1 MDAEIT
7 AKPSKIED
15 QVKSSPSPT
24 FRERAYTRIPS
35 RERAYTRIPSS
46 KGIVRG
52 GSDAGTP
59 KGNEPMTVEILAKP
73 SKIEDQ
79 VKSPP
84 SPKGIVRG
92 GETLKQH
99 RDRLMAAT
107 KTTGHYAGLRR
118 LVLRQNHP
126 ILYNKLFSALRAG
139 IVNARETAKKIAASP
154 IVEQEGE
161 LCFSLYNAAGD
172 CVLTSTGIIIHV
184 GTMGAAI
191 KYMIE
196 NGWEENP
203 GIAPG
208 DIFCNNDCLIGN
220 VHPCDIHTIVPIFWE
235 GSLVGWVGGVTHV
248 IDTGAV
254 GPGSMTTGQV
264 QRFGDGYSITCRKV
278 GSNDTLSRDWLH
290 ESQRM
295 VRTTRYWMLDER
307 TRIAGCHMI
316 RELVEDVIAEDGIDN
331 YWKFA
336 YEVVEHGRQGLQAR
350 IRAMTIPGK
359 YRQVGFVDVPYNHE
373 DVRVPSDFAK
383 VDTIMHAP
391 SEIVIRKDG
400 TWRLDFE
407 GASRWGWH
415 TYNAHQ
421 VSFTSGI
428 WVMMTQTLIPTE
440 LINDGAAY
448 GTEFRLP
455 KGTWMNPDD
464 RRVAFAYSWHFLVSA
479 WTALWRGLS
488 RSYFGRGYL
497 EEVNAGNANT
507 SNWLQGGGFNQ
518 YDEIHAV
525 NSFESAA
532 EGTGA
537 CAMKDGLDHA
547 AAIWNPEGDMGDM
560 EIWEL
565 AEPLIYLG
573 RQIKC
578 NSGGYGKYRGG
589 CGFESLRMVWNAKDW
604 TMFFM
609 GNGHITSDWGLMG
622 GYPSAAG
629 YRFAAHKTNLKALI
643 EEGKPIPLGGDRD
656 PEHPTYDALLPGAV
670 IKRDKQAITTEEMFA
685 DYDLYLNYLRGG
697 PGFGDPL
704 DREPHRVAAD
714 LHGGYLLPRFAEP
727 IYGVV
732 ATMGADG
739 YWNVDEE
746 ATKAKRAAIRKARIA
761 TAKPTREWMK
771 TEREKI
777 LRKEAGTQVQQ
788 MFAASFKLGP
798 RFEEQFRV
806 FWDLPTDWSLHEE
819 DLGIPCYGS
828 SHHMDVSELPDVRI
842 VQFVEE

>member
-1 MDAEIT
+1 MKD
-7 AKPSKIED
+7 D
-15 QVKSSPSPT
+15 VKSA
-24 FRERAYTRIPS
+24 R
-35 RERAYTRIPSS
+35 
-46 KGIVRG
+46 
-52 GSDAGTP
+52 
-59 KGNEPMTVEILAKP
+59 
-73 SKIEDQ
+73 
-79 VKSPP
+79 
-84 SPKGIVRG
+84 GIVRG
-92 GETLKQH
+92 GEKLKQH
-99 RDRLMAAT
+99 RDRILEAT
-107 KTTGHYAGLRR
+107 RENGCYAGLSSCE
-118 LVLRQNHP
+118 LRERNP
-126 ILYNKLFSALRAG
+126 IHYNKLFSRLRAG
-139 IVNARETAKKIAASP
+139 VVEARETAKKIAASP

-161 LCFSLYNAAGD
+161 LCFTLYNAAGD

-203 GIAPG
+203 GVNPG
-208 DIFCNNDCLIGN
+208 DVFCNNDCLIGN
-220 VHPCDIHTIVPIFWE
+220 VHPCDIHTIVPIFHQDE
-235 GSLVGWVGGVTHV
+235 LIGWVGGVTHV

-264 QRFGDGYSITCRKV
+264 QRFGDGYQITCRKI
-278 GSNDTLSRDWLH
+278 GENDELFRDWQH

-307 TRIAGCHMI
+307 TRLAGCHMI
-316 RELVEDVIAEDGIDN
+316 RDLVHDVIAEEGIES
-331 YWKFA
+331 YWQFA
-336 YEVVEHGRQGLQAR
+336 YEAIEHGRIGLR
-350 IRAMTIPGK
+350 NRVKAMTIPGK
-359 YRQVGFVDVPYNHE
+359 YRQVGFVDVPYSHE

-383 VDTIMHAP
+383 VDSIMHTP
-391 SEIVIRKDG
+391 SEIEIRADG
-400 TWRLDFE
+400 SWRLDFE
-407 GASRWGWH
+407 GSSRWGWH

-464 RRVAFAYSWHFLVSA
+464 RRVAFAYSWHFLVSS

-488 RSYFGRGYL
+488 RAYFGRGFL

-532 EGTGA
+532 EGVGA
-537 CAMKDGLDHA
+537 SAVKDGIDHA

-565 AEPLIYLG
+565 AEPLVYLG
-573 RQIKC
+573 RNIKA

-629 YRFAAHKTNLKALI
+629 YRFAAHKTGLKERI
-643 EEGKPIPLGGDRD
+643 QNGDPLPFGGDAD
-656 PEHPTYDALLPGAV
+656 PNARRLESLLASTAQ

-697 PGFGDPL
+697 PGFGDPIER
-704 DREPHRVAAD
+704 DPESVAAD
-714 LHGGYLLPRFAEP
+714 LNGGYLLPRFAEQA
-727 IYGVV
+727 YGVV
-732 ATMGADG
+732 VAQDGDGSWYVDAKATEARRAEIRKDRLAKAQPTRAWIKQERERILHKQGADDT
-739 YWNVDEE
+739 V
-746 ATKAKRAAIRKARIA
+746 K
-761 TAKPTREWMK
+761 
-771 TEREKI
+771 
-777 LRKEAGTQVQQ
+777 Q
-788 MFAASFKLGP
+788 MFASSFRLGP
-798 RFEEQFRV
+798 RFYQEFKTFWELPEDWQLVEEELDR
-806 FWDLPTDWSLHEE
+806 PS
-819 DLGIPCYGS
+819 YGA
-828 SHHMDVSELPDVRI
+828 HYAMDISELPDVHP
-842 VQFVEE
+842 VQLVEE